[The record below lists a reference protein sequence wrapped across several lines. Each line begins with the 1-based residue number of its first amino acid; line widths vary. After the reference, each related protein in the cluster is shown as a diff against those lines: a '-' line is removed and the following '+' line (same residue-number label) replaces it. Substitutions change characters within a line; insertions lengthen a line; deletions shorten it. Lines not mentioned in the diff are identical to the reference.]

1 MNIFQTIIKDAQS
14 IASKVEKFLAEVEGA
29 APTIERI
36 TASTLLVVGPLLQT
50 VVTMTAG
57 APTGALVGGVIA
69 QIQTK
74 LAAVS
79 QLTSAAGTSGSVSD
93 LLAGV
98 SSDLSDLDSVAAI
111 KDPKAQANLALVIK
125 DVEALVAAYK
135 PAPAPPAPTPALAPA
150 PAPAPAPTPAPAP
163 APAAAPAL
171 WSDTD
176 SAKSHAAAV
185 VAAAPAAESDSAPQ
199 AGPGLHALFTQ

>member
-125 DVEALVAAYK
+125 DVEALLAAYK
-135 PAPAPPAPTPALAPA
+135 PVPAAS
-150 PAPAPAPTPAPAP
+150 APAPTPAPAP
-163 APAAAPAL
+163 APTHLHLAPQGPDPAPAQAAPAL
-171 WSDTD
+171 ETE
-176 SAKSHAAAV
+176 KV
-185 VAAAPAAESDSAPQ
+185 PAAESDSALQ